1 MNILCKMS
9 VCILH
14 YFYKIDYKE
23 RNVCNDETGKQR
35 QGANIKIPEDE
46 GMDYNLEGTAE

>member
-1 MNILCKMS
+1 MNTLCKMS

-23 RNVCNDETGKQR
+23 RNDLIWWQKHPKKYCVIEQKVVHKSYT
-35 QGANIKIPEDE
+35 
-46 GMDYNLEGTAE
+46 NLYFSP